1 MTDDAIAHVSLQRA
15 YQAAVQTLDEMRSS
29 GEEISRDLD
38 EGVIKQLLTESFAF
52 QFEDD
57 QTLLER
63 RVNEILEQKVDGKRT
78 GGGTA

>member
-1 MTDDAIAHVSLQRA
+1 MTDDAITHVSLQRA

-57 QTLLER
+57 QTPFER
-63 RVNEILEQKVDGKRT
+63 RVNEILEQKVDDKRT

>member
-1 MTDDAIAHVSLQRA
+1 MSLQRA

-57 QTLLER
+57 QTPFER
-63 RVNEILEQKVDGKRT
+63 RVNEILEQKVDDKRT